1 MSGSLRIAL
10 AQFDFPVGAVAANAQ
25 RVIELIAQ
33 ARDQFHADIVVFPEM
48 TLPGI
53 PAGNLL
59 LRPAFQRDCI
69 EALERIAVEAQGIVA
84 VVGWPQVEGGV
95 SHSAI
100 SVLRDGY
107 IASTHRKRAVLDD
120 LQAEPC
126 IVECNGARVGV
137 MLDEDGDVVCELGD
151 LSVHALDVALITTG
165 AAFARGRSV
174 HAQARLAAHARQS
187 GVALAWVN
195 RVGGQDDLVFDGRS
209 LLIDGDGHLHPVA
222 QAFNEQLLVAD
233 MDATTRRFMPVRWD
247 AESDTDQ
254 QSLVWRALVHGT
266 RDYLHKN
273 GFQRAWIG
281 LSGGIDSALVLAIAV
296 DALGAENINAVRL
309 PSRYTADLSNDLAAE
324 QAKVLGVALHTL
336 PIEASF
342 QAFLGTL
349 TPLFAGLEPDVTEEN
364 LQSRCRGVL
373 MMALSNKFGGMLLTT
388 GNKSELAVGYG
399 TIYGDTCGGFAPL
412 KDLYKTQ
419 VFELCRWRNA
429 QGDGERI
436 PVAVI
441 ERPPSAEL
449 RENQRDEDSLPP
461 YPLLDAIL
469 ARHLDAGE
477 SSAELLASG
486 FDADIVR
493 RVLRL
498 VKISEWKRQQY
509 APGPQLTHKLFGS
522 VRQQPITSAFV
533 G

>member
-1 MSGSLRIAL
+1 MSGTVRIAL

-33 ARDQFHADIVVFPEM
+33 ARDQLHADIVVFPEM

-69 EALERIAVEAQGIVA
+69 EGLERISIEAQGIVA
-84 VVGWPQVEGGV
+84 VVGWSPVEDGV
-95 SHSAI
+95 PHSAI

-107 IASTHRKRAVLDD
+107 IASTHRKRLALSD

-126 IVECNGARVGV
+126 IIECNGVRVGV
-137 MLDEDGDVVCELGD
+137 MLDEDDDAACELGD
-151 LSVHALDVALITTG
+151 LSEHALEVALITTG
-165 AAFARGRSV
+165 SAFARGRCAHV
-174 HAQARLAAHARQS
+174 QARLAAHARQS

-195 RVGGQDDLVFDGRS
+195 RVGGQDDLVFNGCS
-209 LLIDGDGHLHPVA
+209 LLIDGDGLLHPVA
-222 QAFNEQLLVAD
+222 RAFEPQLLVAD
-233 MDATTRRFMPVRWD
+233 IDGSTRRFTPLRWD
-247 AESDTDQ
+247 AETDADQ
-254 QSLVWRALVHGT
+254 ESLVWRALVHGT

-281 LSGGIDSALVLAIAV
+281 LSGGVDSALVLAIAV
-296 DALGAENINAVRL
+296 EALGAENITAVRL
-309 PSRYTADLSNDLAAE
+309 PSRYTAAMSNDLAAE
-324 QAKVLGVALHTL
+324 QANTLGVRLQTV
-336 PIEASF
+336 PIEMPF
-342 QAFLGTL
+342 EAFLEAL
-349 TPLFAGLEPDVTEEN
+349 APLFADREPDVTEEN

-373 MMALSNKFGGMLLTT
+373 MMALSNKFGGMVLTT

-412 KDLYKTQ
+412 KDLYKSQ
-419 VFELCRWRNA
+419 IFELCRWRNA

-449 RENQRDEDSLPP
+449 RDNQRDDDSLPP
-461 YPLLDAIL
+461 YPLLDDLL
-469 ARHLDAGE
+469 ARHLDRGE
-477 SSAELLASG
+477 SSVELIADG
-486 FDADIVR
+486 FDPDVVR

-509 APGPQLTHKLFGS
+509 APGPQLTDTIFGS
-522 VRQQPITSAFV
+522 PRRQPITS
-533 G
+533 GYEG